1 MILLI
6 LFYILFPAVI
16 IFLTN
21 KFTVLN
27 KIGAVLL
34 AYFFGL
40 VLGNTEILPDNLEK
54 FQETFSGVSV
64 LIAIPLLLFSL
75 NIKEWFRIA
84 GNTFFS
90 GLLITVAV
98 IISIVS
104 GYYIFMDQLP
114 EGWQISGLYLGVYTG
129 GTANMAAIRTALN
142 VESDLYITVHT
153 YDMFVSMMFIFLALT
168 VLQKIGL
175 WFLPAY
181 KKLNNHDNEDYEK
194 KIVELESYDGLFKKE
209 NILPILGAIGLSVLI
224 FLIGFG
230 LMQIF
235 KGDLEF
241 VIGILTIT
249 TLAIGF
255 SLIPKINKIPK
266 TFNVGMY
273 FILIFS
279 LAVASMGDLD
289 KMSNIS
295 KDIFFYDIYVVFGI
309 VVIGFILSAI
319 FRIDVDTTIIN
330 MTALIFSPP
339 FVPVVAEKLKNR
351 EVIISGITVGLA
363 GYALGNYIGILMAY
377 ALK

>member
-129 GTANMAAIRTALN
+129 GTANMAAIRTDLN